1 MTKRNIPQI
10 YKHGIEIVKP
20 WSNEMYDYNERIKE
34 IMYNEIKF
42 SIDVLTDIEVAKK
55 LGKIVNA
62 YGYGHGFELE
72 SMKEDMLKSLE
83 CFENHWYYEIWD
95 ELIEADFV
103 KPIFGED
110 GEVYNII
117 GFESSEEIKELRI
130 KFSK

>member
-20 WSNEMYDYNERIKE
+20 WSNEMYDYNENIKE

-42 SIDVLTDIEVAKK
+42 SIDVLNDTEKANQLAGI
-55 LGKIVNA
+55 INPYT
-62 YGYGHGFELE
+62 YGMGHDLE
-72 SMKEDMLKSLE
+72 SMKEDMSKNLE
-83 CFENHWYYEIWD
+83 SFENHWYYEIWD
-95 ELIEADFV
+95 ELIAADFA

-117 GFESSEEIKELRI
+117 GFESSEEIKELRT